1 MKKKLNFSRLK
12 IYHTDIPAMTSETQI
27 LNTIDTGH
35 EDIINDAV
43 LDYFGTTLATAAND
57 GKIKLFDV
65 RNGQQRQIEVFSDHT
80 GPIWQIAWA
89 HPSFGDILASCSY
102 DGDVILYKK
111 EPSTQ
116 KWGVFYKEKFPKAVN
131 SVCWAPV
138 EFGLI
143 LAVAC
148 SNENIYIWSFKNGAC
163 EKKTII
169 NAHNIASKAV
179 SFAPGNTP
187 SSLFTEGSSDQTA
200 GALRLVSGGDEN
212 EAKIWRFDRY
222 SDTWIEEDNLEAH
235 EDWIKDVAWAP
246 NIGLPEEQIATCS
259 TDHKV
264 IIWSRNHLD
273 TNSSEKNSGGK
284 SSEATLENLNELAR
298 KTWKP
303 TVLPPFDEVI
313 SHVSWSLTGGILAC
327 SGGVD
332 HISLWKQDLSGC
344 WQRINDVNDEPVKNS
359 QGSIPGGDM
368 QQVNS

>member
-1 MKKKLNFSRLK
+1 MS
-12 IYHTDIPAMTSETQI
+12 SETQV

-65 RNGQQRQIEVFSDHT
+65 RNGQQRQIEVFTDHT
-80 GPIWQIAWA
+80 GPIWQICWA
-89 HPSFGDILASCSY
+89 HPSFGEILASCSY
-102 DGDVILYKK
+102 DGDVIIYKK
-111 EPSTQ
+111 DPASK
-116 KWGVFYKEKFPKAVN
+116 KWGVFKSEKFPKATN

-148 SNENIYIWSFKNGAC
+148 SNENIYILSFKNNTNTWD
-163 EKKTII
+163 KQTIP
-169 NAHNIASKAV
+169 NAHKVATQAV
-179 SFAPGNTP
+179 SFAPGNSP
-187 SSLFTEGSSDQTA
+187 CSLFTENSENSGNSNSNKSK
-200 GALRLVSGGDEN
+200 LRLVSGGDEN
-212 EAKIWRFDRY
+212 EAKIWAYDET
-222 SDTWIEEDNLEAH
+222 SNTWTNEDTLEAH
-235 EDWIKDVAWAP
+235 DDWIKDVAWAP

-264 IIWSRNHLD
+264 IIWSRNYLD
-273 TNSSEKNSGGK
+273 NENSQNPNQQSKNSQAQ
-284 SSEATLENLNELAR
+284 ENEIDTLETLNR

-313 SHVSWSLTGGILAC
+313 WHVSWSLTGGILAC

-332 HISLWKQDLSGC
+332 HVSLWKQDLSGC
-344 WQRINDVNDEPVKNS
+344 WQRINDVNEEPSGKGVTGTI
-359 QGSIPGGDM
+359 QGGDM
-368 QQVNS
+368 QQVGS